1 MSDSGKIRF
10 AGDVN
15 IENVSV
21 VTSRGMT
28 QNITNQLLSIE
39 LFEDLFSPFMTGV
52 ITVKDSFDF
61 VNLFPFIGEEF
72 IDVKVYTPSIDE
84 KDYINQQFYIYKV
97 SDRLLM
103 GDRTVVYQLHI
114 IAREAVTDVN
124 KNVSR
129 SYSGIISDIVKDI
142 CTNKED
148 GLESVKSIN
157 IEPTANKTKFISNFW
172 SPIKC
177 LNYVAGN
184 ATTSKGACNY
194 LFFENRNG
202 LNFVSLDSLYNQE
215 PKMEFVYDNYARDV
229 LSDGRSIINLNEDY
243 KRITD
248 IEIPVMYDYIDRI
261 RSGMFSSKIIT
272 HDTVTKKYYSKNFN
286 MLNDFVNNSHLNEF
300 PAATNSNINL
310 PNSLVINYP
319 KNYGA
324 FNQYTD
330 VSNAKSLQKRISQ
343 LMQAETTKLNI
354 DVLGRTDYTVGMKV
368 KVKLNKVQPIGSDE
382 LEEDILDTILSGFYI
397 VSAINHS
404 INRDKHE
411 CSMELI
417 KDSYIMNLNEGK

>member
-1 MSDSGKIRF
+1 
-10 AGDVN
+10 
-15 IENVSV
+15 
-21 VTSRGMT
+21 
-28 QNITNQLLSIE
+28 
-39 LFEDLFSPFMTGV
+39 MTGV
-52 ITVKDSFDF
+52 ITVRDSFDF

-84 KDYINQQFYIYKV
+84 KDYIDQQFYIYKV

-157 IEPTANKTKFISNFW
+157 IEPTANKTKFVSNFW
-172 SPIKC
+172 SPVKC
-177 LNYVAGN
+177 LNYAAGN
-184 ATTSKGACNY
+184 ATTSAGACNY

-286 MLNDFVNNSHLNEF
+286 MLNDFANNSHLNEF
-300 PAATNSNINL
+300 PAATNNNINL
-310 PNSLVINYP
+310 PNSLVINFP

-330 VSNAKSLQKRISQ
+330 VSNSKTIQKRISQ
-343 LMQAETTKLNI
+343 LMQAQTTKLNI

-368 KVKLNKVQPIGSDE
+368 KVKLNKVQPIGANE

>member
-1 MSDSGKIRF
+1 L
-10 AGDVN
+10 
-15 IENVSV
+15 E
-21 VTSRGMT
+21 
-28 QNITNQLLSIE
+28 
-39 LFEDLFSPFMTGV
+39 
-52 ITVKDSFDF
+52 
-61 VNLFPFIGEEF
+61 
-72 IDVKVYTPSIDE
+72 E
-84 KDYINQQFYIYKV
+84 KDYINQQFYIYKI
-97 SDRLLM
+97 SDRLIT

-129 SYSGIISDIVKDI
+129 SYSGIISDIVKEI

-148 GLESVKSIN
+148 GLESTKSIN
-157 IEPTANKTKFISNFW
+157 IEPTANKTKFVSNFW
-172 SPIKC
+172 SPVKSI
-177 LNYVAGN
+177 NYAVGN
-184 ATTSKGACNY
+184 ATTSAGASNY

-272 HDTVTKKYYSKNFN
+272 HDPVTKKYYSKNFN
-286 MLNDFVNNSHLNEF
+286 MLDDFLNNSHLNEF
-300 PAATNSNINL
+300 AAATTGNINL

-330 VSNAKSLQKRISQ
+330 VSNAKTIQKRISQ
-343 LMQAETTKLNI
+343 LMQAQTTKLNI
-354 DVLGRTDYTVGMKV
+354 TVLGRTDYTVGMKV
-368 KVKLNKVQPIGSDE
+368 KVKLNKIQRISKEE
-382 LEEDILDTILSGFYI
+382 LEEDTLDTVLSGFYI
-397 VSAINHS
+397 ISAINHS

-411 CSMELI
+411 CVMELI